1 MYYSGGLMASSFIN
15 IATMGL
21 HANAY
26 DWVGEFIDTYA
37 SQLVGTEEKEELI
50 AYLKANL
57 AFHRGHIQEAFKL
70 LPNHKFKDYAYEL
83 ALRRLEIKIYYEL
96 NLDAV
101 DAKLNAFKNY
111 LSEAHRRH
119 LPTDKYDPNNNFVNI
134 VKRMLELG
142 LKTEKAHKL
151 KEQLLASRHYTDR
164 NWLLTKLDAFI
175 EKAQKQGSRAF

>member
-1 MYYSGGLMASSFIN
+1 M
-15 IATMGL
+15 
-21 HANAY
+21 
-26 DWVGEFIDTYA
+26 
-37 SQLVGTEEKEELI
+37 VGTEEKEELI

-57 AFHRGHIQEAFKL
+57 AFHRGQIQEAFTL

-111 LSEAHRRH
+111 LFEAHRRH

-134 VKRMLELG
+134 VKRMLEMG

-175 EKAQKQGSRAF
+175 EKAQKKGSRAF